1 MKNTSER
8 RLEILEYL
16 CERRRDTVAHLAVE
30 FGVCERTMRNDI
42 LLLSC
47 SYPIYTRQ
55 GNDGGVFVMGHFQ
68 PGMRCLTPRQAE
80 AEVLAQATRNTIFAD
95 EAAIER
101 LVRENPSLGQRIY
114 DDFRQ
119 FPSSRSQGRGR
130 KREAVMSDLEKV
142 REDLKDIR
150 YYYAHKQVFERASA
164 EHIVNNVIRKA
175 ERYNR
180 AMEQAPPILF
190 DLYVSLY
197 IQNNTQAAFAYD
209 RDYSVNYIKDL
220 NNSLCDYIRRAL
232 NGQKGGESR

>member
-1 MKNTSER
+1 
-8 RLEILEYL
+8 
-16 CERRRDTVAHLAVE
+16 
-30 FGVCERTMRNDI
+30 
-42 LLLSC
+42 
-47 SYPIYTRQ
+47 
-55 GNDGGVFVMGHFQ
+55 
-68 PGMRCLTPRQAE
+68 
-80 AEVLAQATRNTIFAD
+80 
-95 EAAIER
+95 
-101 LVRENPSLGQRIY
+101 
-114 DDFRQ
+114 
-119 FPSSRSQGRGR
+119 
-130 KREAVMSDLEKV
+130 MSDLEKV

-164 EHIVNNVIRKA
+164 EQIVNNVIRKA

>member
-1 MKNTSER
+1 MN
-8 RLEILEYL
+8 
-16 CERRRDTVAHLAVE
+16 
-30 FGVCERTMRNDI
+30 
-42 LLLSC
+42 
-47 SYPIYTRQ
+47 
-55 GNDGGVFVMGHFQ
+55 
-68 PGMRCLTPRQAE
+68 
-80 AEVLAQATRNTIFAD
+80 
-95 EAAIER
+95 
-101 LVRENPSLGQRIY
+101 
-114 DDFRQ
+114 
-119 FPSSRSQGRGR
+119 
-130 KREAVMSDLEKV
+130 DLEKV

-164 EHIVNNVIRKA
+164 EQIVNNVIRKA

-232 NGQKGGESR
+232 NGQKGGEGK

>member
-1 MKNTSER
+1 
-8 RLEILEYL
+8 
-16 CERRRDTVAHLAVE
+16 
-30 FGVCERTMRNDI
+30 
-42 LLLSC
+42 
-47 SYPIYTRQ
+47 
-55 GNDGGVFVMGHFQ
+55 
-68 PGMRCLTPRQAE
+68 
-80 AEVLAQATRNTIFAD
+80 
-95 EAAIER
+95 
-101 LVRENPSLGQRIY
+101 
-114 DDFRQ
+114 
-119 FPSSRSQGRGR
+119 
-130 KREAVMSDLEKV
+130 MSDLEKV

-164 EHIVNNVIRKA
+164 KQIVNNVIRKA

-232 NGQKGGESR
+232 NGQKGGEGK